1 MITKVQANNL
11 REKYG
16 TEQVFV
22 VPYLDVANVPDHFSS
37 AERDNLDWIK
47 KGKYIFRYDAEYNTF
62 FQQVIPYVVLT
73 DKKKEK
79 FYISKR
85 ISGEERLV
93 NQLSIGFG
101 GHINPCDGYYD
112 PLEKCIARELNEEV
126 SARYIKEPLSL
137 LGTVRDMSSST
148 NDHIGVVFL
157 KRVSNKATI
166 KIREKDKLKGQWM
179 TMNDLYDNYGSF
191 ESWGKY
197 IIDYLYQKQQRG
209 IEL

>member
-11 REKYG
+11 RKKYG

-22 VPYLDVANVPDHFSS
+22 VPYLDVTNVPDHFSS
-37 AERDNLDWIK
+37 AEQDKLDWIK

-73 DKKKEK
+73 DRKKEK

-101 GHINPCDGYYD
+101 GHINPCDGYHD
-112 PLEKCIARELNEEV
+112 PLEKCIERELSEEI
-126 SARYIKEPLSL
+126 SARYIEEPLSL

>member
-1 MITKVQANNL
+1 MITKIQAAKL

-22 VPYLDVANVPDHFSS
+22 VPYLDVVNIPDHFSKVEQDS
-37 AERDNLDWIK
+37 LDWIK

-73 DKKKEK
+73 DREKER
-79 FYISKR
+79 FYISRR

-93 NQLSIGFG
+93 DQLSIGFG
-101 GHINPCDGYYD
+101 GHINPCDGYQN
-112 PLEKCIARELNEEV
+112 PLEKCIMRELNEEV
-126 SARYIKEPLSL
+126 SARYIEESLSL
-137 LGTVRDMSSST
+137 LGTVRDLSSST

-166 KIREKDKLKGQWM
+166 KIREKDKLKGKWM
-179 TMNDLYDNYGSF
+179 TMDDLYENYGAF

-197 IIDYLYQKQQRG
+197 IIDHLYRQRQRG
-209 IEL
+209 SEL

>member
-1 MITKVQANNL
+1 MLKKLQTAKL

-22 VPYLDVANVPDHFSS
+22 VPYLDVINVPDRFSKVVK
-37 AERDNLDWIK
+37 DDLDWTR

-62 FQQVIPYVVLT
+62 FQQIIPYVVLT
-73 DKKKEK
+73 DRKKEL

-93 NQLSIGFG
+93 NKLSIGFG
-101 GHINPCDGYYD
+101 GHINSCDGYYD

-126 SARYIKEPLSL
+126 SARYMEESLSL

-148 NDHIGVVFL
+148 NDHIGIVFL
-157 KRVSNKATI
+157 KRVSNKSTI
-166 KIREKDKLKGQWM
+166 KIRESDKLKGQWM
-179 TMNDLYDNYGSF
+179 SMEDLYKNYGSF

-197 IIDYLYQKQQRG
+197 IIDFLYQERQRG
-209 IEL
+209 NVL